1 MMLKLPKIGTKK
13 GIKRTTIDPDELK
26 LRMIL
31 IIVSIF
37 VFIM

>member
-1 MMLKLPKIGTKK
+1 MMLKLPKLGTKK
-13 GIKRTTIDPDELK
+13 GIKRTNIDPDV
-26 LRMIL
+26 LRLTIIL